1 MLGIEEL
8 EIAVA
13 DYNWSLRHRQITS
26 LNLKYLASWNM
37 ALRLVIKLYFLL
49 HFSLVSWLSIVL

>member
-37 ALRLVIKLYFLL
+37 ALR
-49 HFSLVSWLSIVL
+49 